1 MNNTNKASES
11 VVFFDVDDTL
21 LDTSKFAETARKT
34 AIEAMV
40 DNGLPLKKDIAYLTL
55 KTVIKEKGSNYD
67 KHFNVLTKALLGKED
82 PLLVALGMVTYHN
95 IKFSLLRPFPKTID
109 ILIYLKAQGYKLG
122 VIANGITIKQ
132 WEKLVRLNIYQFF
145 DEVITSEEV
154 GYSKP
159 SKEIYEE
166 ALKRMKAD
174 PEKSIMIG
182 NKFIEDALGAVKA
195 GMSAILVNS
204 DVTESEKL
212 RIKKENLDIKIV
224 ENISDINTIL

>member
-1 MNNTNKASES
+1 MNKKNKASES

-122 VIANGITIKQ
+122 VISNGITIKQ